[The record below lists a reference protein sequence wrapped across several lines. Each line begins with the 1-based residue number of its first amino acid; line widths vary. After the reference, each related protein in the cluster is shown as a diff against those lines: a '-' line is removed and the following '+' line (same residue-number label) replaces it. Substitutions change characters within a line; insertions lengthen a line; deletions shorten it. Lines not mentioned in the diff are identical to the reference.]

1 MLIGPLRQ
9 KNREM
14 KITAILVFLLSA
26 WVGALAQDR
35 TDVNSAAAAK
45 MLLGRHKLS
54 LQWISWDYFGAATV
68 TNSRGVYKI
77 KGEQKGRGNADF
89 VKIDGVIKSI
99 DAKEF
104 VFDGKIITQVSHN
117 NGGEPCT
124 REGEFIFKITGKR
137 KYWRLQQMDNPCDP
151 VTDYVDVYF
160 R

>member
-1 MLIGPLRQ
+1 MRSLSI
-9 KNREM
+9 
-14 KITAILVFLLSA
+14 AFFLLATICCVSPA
-26 WVGALAQDR
+26 YGQELTEVK
-35 TDVNSAAAAK
+35 SAAAAK

-54 LQWISWDYFGAATV
+54 LQWISWDYFGTATV
-68 TNSRGVYKI
+68 TNGRGVYKI

-124 REGEFIFKITGKR
+124 REGEFTFKITGKR